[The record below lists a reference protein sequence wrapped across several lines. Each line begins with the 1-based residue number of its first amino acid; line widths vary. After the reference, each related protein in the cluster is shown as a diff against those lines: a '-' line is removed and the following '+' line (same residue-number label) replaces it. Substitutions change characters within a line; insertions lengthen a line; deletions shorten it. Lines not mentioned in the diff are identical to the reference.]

1 MSPLRS
7 SIAAS
12 SDPRATATTTSHA
25 AQSYRSVDTFGGGA
39 AIEEARPLLQTP
51 PLRRRSS
58 GKLVTMPCIALGEW
72 QASETPGFIWDNVA
86 AGGVLATNVFFNIA
100 VLRLATLAAGCPAPE
115 DVDEDQGCSNKVYG
129 LKPSSFL
136 TTVIMV
142 GQFSATALMPL
153 VGTAVDY
160 TSKRRH
166 LGAASAWILCITTL
180 AQASISKQT
189 WFLCSIG
196 MALSIASYVCHQ
208 VSVLSYLPGL
218 SMVKPEGDA
227 FVDDPQERYKV
238 NSIANASALATQLS
252 VTIFVSCIAFWF
264 GLGDTATAAVAQ
276 GVVGSLLFVIYSFVW
291 TGRRDVVSCAFRN
304 HAATKVLPE
313 GHSLFLTAVRE
324 VWNSWTTLRRR
335 RPAARFFLTG
345 YACAAAG
352 MGSFGSLSVVF
363 MHDRLH
369 VDGSTTVLVMALCV
383 VFAVPASASAPMCMR
398 YLGARKTLICTIAYM
413 VCTTV
418 LAAFVLCSPSCKD
431 RVWLFAPIWGVGFG
445 VFYAA
450 NNAAWTELVPPDAVA
465 QFMSLY
471 YFSAQILGWAPPAA
485 YAVLNQLYDDS
496 QLALFVTAAW
506 LALSLP
512 FLRMAGDLQGEKE
525 ALIDASP

>member
-1 MSPLRS
+1 
-7 SIAAS
+7 
-12 SDPRATATTTSHA
+12 
-25 AQSYRSVDTFGGGA
+25 
-39 AIEEARPLLQTP
+39 
-51 PLRRRSS
+51 
-58 GKLVTMPCIALGEW
+58 MPCISLGEW
-72 QASETPGFIWDNVA
+72 QASETPGFLWDNVA

-136 TTVIMV
+136 TTIIMC

-153 VGTAVDY
+153 VGAAVDY

-166 LGAASAWILCITTL
+166 LGATSAWILCFTTL

-189 WFLCSIG
+189 WFYCSIG

-218 SMVKPEGDA
+218 SMVRPTENGW
-227 FVDDPQERYKV
+227 VDDPQERYKI
-238 NSIANASALATQLS
+238 NSVANAAALATQLS
-252 VTIFVSCIAFWF
+252 ITLFVSSVAFWF
-264 GLGDTATAAVAQ
+264 DLGDTATAAVAQ
-276 GVVGSLLFVIYSFVW
+276 GIVGSLLFVVYACVW
-291 TGRRDVVSCAFRN
+291 TGRRDIVSCAFRD
-304 HAATKVLPE
+304 HAPTKQLPE
-313 GHSLFLTAVRE
+313 GASLFLTALNE
-324 VWNSWTTLRRR
+324 VWNSWTTLKRR
-335 RPAARFFLTG
+335 RPAARFFLSG

-363 MHDRLH
+363 MHDRLR

-383 VFAVPASASAPMCMR
+383 VFAVPASASAPRCMR

-413 VCTTV
+413 VLTTI
-418 LAAFVLCSPSCKD
+418 LAAFVLCGPACRD

-465 QFMSLY
+465 QFMALY
-471 YFSAQILGWAPPAA
+471 YFAAQVLSWAPPLA
-485 YAVLNQLYDDS
+485 YAVLNQVYDDS

-525 ALIDASP
+525 ALIRDAAGETSP